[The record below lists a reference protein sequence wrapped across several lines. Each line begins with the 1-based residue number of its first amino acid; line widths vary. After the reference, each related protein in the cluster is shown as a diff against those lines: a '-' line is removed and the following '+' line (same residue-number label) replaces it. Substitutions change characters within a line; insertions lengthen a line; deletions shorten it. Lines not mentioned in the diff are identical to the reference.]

1 MGLFTAGETRVVEA
15 ISRLVYCNPFLP
27 ERIEHEQA
35 ALGDEF
41 DDRDARWNVQTGAT
55 RKPRNVVNLVDR
67 AEQLL
72 DAVSSRAAGSA
83 EPITDGEIALFED
96 VLLFVSFDR
105 LGFGEIHNGPLADS
119 PAILFDKFQS
129 RVRRHQQLG
138 PNRLPLADQMPHAL
152 ACFYQLHRAFQNT
165 FHFIIGFSR
174 AAIQLRAAVWQ
185 SIFTHDMRR
194 YRRTL
199 FTRMADF
206 TTLVT
211 GPSGTGKELVAQAIG
226 LSRYVPFDPK
236 SRSFAGESADM
247 FFPLN
252 LSALSPTLIESEL
265 FGHKR
270 GSFTGA
276 SVDRAGWLEVCPPGG
291 TVFLDEIGDLDPGI
305 QVKLLRVLH
314 DRSFSRLGETKTR
327 QFHGKIIAATN
338 RDLAGQIHE
347 GSFREDFYYRLC
359 SDLIVVPSLADRL
372 ADNPGELRQLIA
384 YLVRRAVGEE
394 ALDVVAEVEHWID
407 EHLGMDY
414 AWPGNIRELEQCV
427 RNVLIRKQYRPA
439 HARGTAAHGSFNRS
453 LADDIAEGRLTI
465 DELLRRYCTL
475 VYAQTG
481 SFEATARRLKI
492 DRRTVK
498 AKVDRQLLD
507 GLAH

>member
-1 MGLFTAGETRVVEA
+1 MGLFTEGELRVAESV
-15 ISRLVYCNPFLP
+15 SRLVYCNPFLP
-27 ERIEHEQA
+27 ERIEHERA
-35 ALGDEF
+35 ALGAEF

-55 RKPRNVVNLVDR
+55 QKPRNVVTLVQRAEELLDNVRDR
-67 AEQLL
+67 AAQN
-72 DAVSSRAAGSA
+72 SQPAA
-83 EPITDGEIALFED
+83 DGEAALFED

-105 LGFGEIHNGPLADS
+105 LGFGEIQAGPLGDA
-119 PAILFDKFQS
+119 PAALFDKFRL
-129 RVRRHQQLG
+129 RVRPYLQLG
-138 PNRLPLADQMPHAL
+138 STRLPLADQLPHAL

-199 FTRMADF
+199 FSRMADF

-236 SRSFAGESADM
+236 SRSFVGDSSEF

-276 SVDRAGWLEVCPPGG
+276 SVDRAGWLEVCPPRG

-314 DRSFSRLGETKTR
+314 DRTFSRLGDTKTR
-327 QFHGKIIAATN
+327 QFQGKIIAATN
-338 RDLAGQIHE
+338 RDLSAQIRD

-372 ADNPGELRQLIA
+372 ADSPGELRQLVA
-384 YLVRRAVGEE
+384 HLVLRTVGEDAPDV
-394 ALDVVAEVEHWID
+394 ALEVEQWIN

-439 HARGTAAHGSFNRS
+439 HVGVPPTNGDLHRS
-453 LADDIAEGRLTI
+453 LADDISHGKLTI

-507 GLAH
+507 GLIH

>member
-27 ERIEHEQA
+27 ERIEHERA
-35 ALGDEF
+35 ALGEEF

-55 RKPRNVVNLVDR
+55 RKPRNVVALVDR

-72 DAVSSRAAGSA
+72 DAISSRAAGRA
-83 EPITDGEIALFED
+83 EPATDGEIALFED

-138 PNRLPLADQMPHAL
+138 STRLPLTEQMPHSL

-199 FTRMADF
+199 FSRMADF

-236 SRSFAGESADM
+236 TRTFAGDSVDL

-338 RDLAGQIHE
+338 RDLSEQIHE

-372 ADNPGELRQLIA
+372 ADNPDELRQLIA
-384 YLVRRAVGEE
+384 HLVRRAVGED
-394 ALDVVAEVEHWID
+394 ALDVAAEVEQWVD

-439 HARGTAAHGSFNRS
+439 HVRGTAAHSDFNRS
-453 LADDIAEGRLTI
+453 LADDITEGRLTI

-498 AKVDRQLLD
+498 AKVDRQLLE
-507 GLAH
+507 GLAR

>member
-1 MGLFTAGETRVVEA
+1 MGLFTAGETGAVEA

-27 ERIEHEQA
+27 ERIEHERA

-41 DDRDARWNVQTGAT
+41 DDRDARWNVQTGAM

-83 EPITDGEIALFED
+83 EPIIDGEIALFED

-226 LSRYVPFDPK
+226 LSRYVQFDPK
-236 SRSFAGESADM
+236 SRTFAGESADM

-252 LSALSPTLIESEL
+252 LSALSLRSSNRNCSVTSAARSPAPASIVPV
-265 FGHKR
+265 
-270 GSFTGA
+270 GSKFA
-276 SVDRAGWLEVCPPGG
+276 
-291 TVFLDEIGDLDPGI
+291 
-305 QVKLLRVLH
+305 
-314 DRSFSRLGETKTR
+314 
-327 QFHGKIIAATN
+327 
-338 RDLAGQIHE
+338 
-347 GSFREDFYYRLC
+347 
-359 SDLIVVPSLADRL
+359 
-372 ADNPGELRQLIA
+372 
-384 YLVRRAVGEE
+384 RRAEPCFSTRS
-394 ALDVVAEVEHWID
+394 AIS
-407 EHLGMDY
+407 
-414 AWPGNIRELEQCV
+414 IRES
-427 RNVLIRKQYRPA
+427 R
-439 HARGTAAHGSFNRS
+439 
-453 LADDIAEGRLTI
+453 
-465 DELLRRYCTL
+465 
-475 VYAQTG
+475 
-481 SFEATARRLKI
+481 
-492 DRRTVK
+492 
-498 AKVDRQLLD
+498 
-507 GLAH
+507 